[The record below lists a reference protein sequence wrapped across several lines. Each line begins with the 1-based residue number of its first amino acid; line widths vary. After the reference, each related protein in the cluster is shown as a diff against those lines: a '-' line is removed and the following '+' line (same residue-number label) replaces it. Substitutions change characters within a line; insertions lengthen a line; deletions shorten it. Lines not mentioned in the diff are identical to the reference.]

1 MLPTFNSI
9 PGIRLGRGH
18 AETQLDLFFDL
29 QCPYSKAS
37 WDVIGKPVTQ
47 SWGKSLNIYF
57 HPICLS
63 HHRQSWDLTR
73 TLFAIRSLEESKTTE
88 FIDLVYS
95 EHEQFYNAQ
104 WKSKG
109 QDELLDHLVHF
120 AGIVIEETDEKL
132 RELIESDQIY
142 ANAKRSI
149 HYASVKQVWS
159 TPTFF
164 VNHVPSSQLSS
175 SSRIEDWDQLLT
187 GLQSTS

>member
-1 MLPTFNSI
+1 MLPTFSSL
-9 PGIRLGRGH
+9 PGIRLGRSQ
-18 AETQLDLFFDL
+18 AELQLDLFFDL

-37 WDVIGKPVTQ
+37 WDVIGESLTHKW
-47 SWGKSLNIYF
+47 SEGLNIYF

-95 EHEQFYNAQ
+95 EHEQFYNAH
-104 WKSKG
+104 WKSKS
-109 QDELLDHLVHF
+109 QDELLDHLVRF
-120 AGIVIEETDEKL
+120 AGSVIDETDEKL
-132 RELIESDQIY
+132 RALIESDQIY

-175 SSRIEDWDQLLT
+175 SSSIEDWGKLLT
-187 GLQSTS
+187 ELQPIS

>member
-1 MLPTFNSI
+1 MLPTFNTI
-9 PGIRLGRGH
+9 PGIRLGRGT
-18 AETQLDLFFDL
+18 AEFQLDLFFDL

-37 WDVIGKPVTQ
+37 WDVIGEPITQ
-47 SWGKSLNIYF
+47 KWGEYLNIYF

-73 TLFAIRSLEESKTTE
+73 TLFAVRSLDESKTTD

-104 WKSKG
+104 WKSKS
-109 QDELLDHLVHF
+109 QDELLDHLVRF
-120 AGIVIEETDEKL
+120 AGSVIDDTDGRL

-149 HYASVKQVWS
+149 HYASAKQVWS

-164 VNHVPSSQLSS
+164 VNHVPRSQLTSSSQLD
-175 SSRIEDWDQLLT
+175 DWDQLLT
-187 GLQSTS
+187 ELQPIP

>member
-9 PGIRLGRGH
+9 PGIRLGRGP
-18 AETQLDLFFDL
+18 AEFQLDLFFDL
-29 QCPYSKAS
+29 QCPYSKVS
-37 WDVIGKPVTQ
+37 WDIIGDPIKQ
-47 SWGKSLNIYF
+47 KWSEGLNIHF

-73 TLFAIRSLEESKTTE
+73 TLFAVRSLDESKTKE

-95 EHEQFYNAQ
+95 EHAQFYNAQ
-104 WKSKG
+104 WTSKS
-109 QDELLDHLVHF
+109 QDELLEHLVRF
-120 AGIVIEETDEKL
+120 AGRVIDDTDEKL

-164 VNHVPSSQLSS
+164 INHVPCDQLSS
-175 SSRIEDWDQLLT
+175 SSSIEDWDQILT
-187 GLQSTS
+187 ELEPIP